1 MNHQKNQFVKR
12 VKVPNYEAELPNQ
25 ESIELK
31 MCWKRP
37 FYAMSNF
44 DETNTSMTLDEQV
57 KKLARSHHPCL

>member
-1 MNHQKNQFVKR
+1 M
-12 VKVPNYEAELPNQ
+12 PNYEAEFPNQ
-25 ESIELK
+25 SIELK

-44 DETNTSMTLDEQV
+44 DETSTAMTLDEQV